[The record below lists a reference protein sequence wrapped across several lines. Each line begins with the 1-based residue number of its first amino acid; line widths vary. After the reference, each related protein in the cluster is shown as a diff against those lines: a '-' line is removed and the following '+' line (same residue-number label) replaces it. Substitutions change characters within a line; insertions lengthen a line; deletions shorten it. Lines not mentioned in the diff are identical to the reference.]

1 MNNADAHL
9 AIIKGFNME
18 NTQGKKTITD
28 IALESGVAISTVSK
42 VIRNYSG
49 ISEETRQKVMDAMVK
64 VGYVRSSV
72 TNAPKN
78 KLKLIA
84 VIYSGINVPLHHP
97 HLGQVI
103 NSLKE
108 HIGLFGYDLVFLA
121 QNAHPNHELNSYLQ
135 RCRKLQVE
143 GCLITVDHMID
154 PRIAE
159 LIESDLPCVAI
170 DMLLKGNKKGSI
182 LINNM
187 EITSKI
193 VEHLYLNGYRDIG
206 YIGVNHLLEISTQ
219 REVGLKNK
227 LRDYGLTVNEQW
239 FMPTTGFSEQSGYDS
254 MMELLNQDQLPE
266 GMFVF
271 NDIMA
276 IGVLR
281 ACAEKGIKVPEQM
294 AVVGCDDLE
303 RAKYLQPP
311 LTTVRQDRDKIGVI
325 AATVLMDLIAGNIET
340 SCIIVDPELIERE
353 SVKKLTKIE
362 VR

>member
-1 MNNADAHL
+1 
-9 AIIKGFNME
+9 ME
-18 NTQGKKTITD
+18 NSHQRKTITD
-28 IALESGVAISTVSK
+28 IAIESGVAISTVSK
-42 VIRNYSG
+42 VIRNYPG
-49 ISEETRQKVMDAMVK
+49 ISDETRQKVMDAMKK

-72 TNAPKN
+72 TQTPKN

-84 VIYSGINVPLHHP
+84 VIYSGVNVPLHHP

-103 NSLKE
+103 NSLKDQV
-108 HIGLFGYDLVFLA
+108 GLHGYDLVFLS
-121 QNAHPNHELNSYLQ
+121 QNAHPNHELHSYLQ

-159 LIESDLPCVAI
+159 LIESDMPCVAI
-170 DMLLKGNKKGSI
+170 DMLLQGNKKGSI

-219 REVGLKNK
+219 REAGLKKK
-227 LRDYGLTVNEQW
+227 LKDYGLTVNEQW
-239 FMPTTGFSEQSGYDS
+239 FMATPGFSEQYGYEG
-254 MMELLNQDQLPE
+254 MMELLSQEQLPE
-266 GMFVF
+266 GVFVF

-281 ACAEKGIKVPEQM
+281 ACAEKGVKVPEQM
-294 AVVGCDDLE
+294 AIVGCDDLE
-303 RAKYLQPP
+303 MAQYSQPP
-311 LTTVRQDRDKIGVI
+311 LTTARQDRDKIGVI
-325 AATVLMDLIAGNIET
+325 AATVLMDLIAGNIEN
-340 SCIIVDPELIERE
+340 SSIIVDPELVERK
-353 SVKKLTKIE
+353 SVRKLSPI
-362 VR
+362 R